1 MISPLFSSSPPYIE
15 DVEYNKSLF
24 STKNG
29 LFDTRGHGILRV
41 RCKEFE
47 TPLYRF
53 AYMPMRNRGEIIR
66 LMLEEAEVPYEVE
79 VIGFKDWEE
88 GVKGTTPQGK
98 CPVLRNYDGKGND
111 LGQESAITRF
121 LAGQLGLDGESAVE
135 RAQMDSLYCLWFSTM
150 RNNGVSHDGNEFSV
164 AALVDAEGSKSE
176 GRPTY
181 QETFRINDL
190 DKAGRSLL
198 ILDYFEEQLSKSSG
212 PYLINAKPC
221 YIDFGLFYILFEL
234 SEPSNV
240 PDFSSKFDLP
250 LLGEFVNAVASRPQ
264 INDYLKSARRMP
276 RYQRDKSGLSL
287 YTYVEGKWSPAHRRG
302 GEDNL
307 G

>member
-1 MISPLFSSSPPYIE
+1 MLAAVLLILLSLKSSTGFKKYIIRTPRPYFPRPYFPSMISPLFSSSPPYIE

-41 RCKEFE
+41 RCKEFGP
-47 TPLYRF
+47 PLYRF

-198 ILDYFEEQLSKSSG
+198 ILDYFEEQVRMKTAQRQRCQGGGLRA
-212 PYLINAKPC
+212 YLI
-221 YIDFGLFYILFEL
+221 
-234 SEPSNV
+234 
-240 PDFSSKFDLP
+240 
-250 LLGEFVNAVASRPQ
+250 
-264 INDYLKSARRMP
+264 
-276 RYQRDKSGLSL
+276 
-287 YTYVEGKWSPAHRRG
+287 H
-302 GEDNL
+302 
-307 G
+307 